1 MNIVYLARPK
11 RLRVT
16 VLATILVIVG
26 LLVFLT
32 QSVSAHASA
41 TGSSHP
47 KPTIVLEHGAW
58 ADASS
63 WNGVIPILQHE
74 GYTVYAPPDPLRSLS
89 GDATYLADFLSTIPG
104 PIVLVGH
111 SYGGAVITNAATGNP
126 NVKALVYIDG
136 FIPKA
141 GDTVFGLTSILP
153 GSCLNPTASFN
164 VVPYPG
170 GPAGDMD
177 AYLKVGASG
186 TYPGFAK
193 CFANG
198 VPAKQAAEL
207 AVGQRPI
214 ALSAGSEQSG
224 VPAWLT
230 IPSWALIGTADHVI
244 PPAEL
249 VAMAKHAGSHIK
261 YVNAG
266 HLSMISH
273 PAAAAGLINDAVRAS
288 R

>member
-1 MNIVYLARPK
+1 MNVAYPARPK
-11 RLRVT
+11 RVRT
-16 VLATILVIVG
+16 TTALASILVIVG

-32 QSVSAHASA
+32 QSGPAHASTSRSA
-41 TGSSHP
+41 HP

-74 GYTVYAPPDPLRSLS
+74 GYTVYAPPDPLRGLP
-89 GDATYLADFLSTIPG
+89 GDAAYLADFLSTIPG

-126 NVKALVYIDG
+126 HVEALVYIDA
-136 FIPKA
+136 FIPKK
-141 GDTVFGLTSILP
+141 GDTVFGLTSAMP
-153 GSCLNPTASFN
+153 GSCLNPAASFN

-177 AYLKVGASG
+177 AYLKVGPNG
-186 TYPGFAK
+186 TYPGFAQ

-198 VPAKQAAEL
+198 VPVQQAAEL

-214 ALSAGSEQSG
+214 ALSAG
-224 VPAWLT
+224 
-230 IPSWALIGTADHVI
+230 PSRPECRPG
-244 PPAEL
+244 
-249 VAMAKHAGSHIK
+249 
-261 YVNAG
+261 
-266 HLSMISH
+266 
-273 PAAAAGLINDAVRAS
+273 
-288 R
+288 